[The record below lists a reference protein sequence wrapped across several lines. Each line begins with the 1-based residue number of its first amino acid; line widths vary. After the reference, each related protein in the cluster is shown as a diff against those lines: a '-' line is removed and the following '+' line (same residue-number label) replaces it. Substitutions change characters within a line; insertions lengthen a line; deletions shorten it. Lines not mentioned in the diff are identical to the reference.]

1 MNNKNVLLSFVL
13 IFCLVIFIFLKSGLF
28 DRKENNIFTNN
39 EIDKFCIN
47 NYCLE
52 KNNNVWFVVEGN
64 NKDEAKVEMIKI
76 YLDKFKK
83 ISTDDLISTNPSK
96 LNSFGLGD
104 NEKLIMKIDNKKI
117 EIGNVGGSFDQTYF
131 RKENENTVYLTK
143 VTIDKNL
150 IMNIDYWKK

>member
-1 MNNKNVLLSFVL
+1 
-13 IFCLVIFIFLKSGLF
+13 
-28 DRKENNIFTNN
+28 
-39 EIDKFCIN
+39 
-47 NYCLE
+47 
-52 KNNNVWFVVEGN
+52 
-64 NKDEAKVEMIKI
+64 MIKI

-104 NEKLIMKIDNKKI
+104 NEKLILKIDNKKI